1 MAQRSQRLTRRAFLT
16 IAAGTA
22 GAGLLAACGGPAT
35 QPPVTAPPGAPPTA
49 PSGTSAAGATPRVT
63 ASSTSSTGTP
73 TAGTAFNNA
82 TIRAWIFGDTGG
94 DVNLEAQTTRRIV
107 EAFGQ
112 RYQGRIAVDI
122 TPIAN
127 PDTDYQDKVQS
138 AAAAKQLPDVLQLDG
153 PFVADYAYRKIL
165 GPIGAYFTPDDL
177 GDFVPSIIEQGTWR
191 GKLWSLGAF
200 SSSMGV
206 MVNQTLFA
214 QAGITAPTDIPA
226 AWAWPQFAEAARRLT
241 GNGVRGLDMHL
252 DYGVSDWFTY
262 AVSPFI
268 WSAGGDLLAPDQSRA
283 TGFVNG
289 SAAVNV
295 LTEFQRLFKDDSISA
310 TPDPKAFEK
319 GQVAMQII
327 GAWVIEGFKDFPDLH
342 WTIMPLPY
350 FTTKVSPSGSYA
362 WGIGGTT
369 KNPAAAAE
377 LLRWLVATD
386 TGIVPIVETNKLPPA
401 RRSAYPKLPF
411 YAAAPYALYG
421 EQLQQ
426 TAKARPVTPAY
437 PVLTA
442 KFAEAINDIALGS
455 PVQGRLD
462 AVARA
467 VDDDITRNNGYQS

>member
-1 MAQRSQRLTRRAFLT
+1 MTQRAKHLTRRAFLAT
-16 IAAGTA
+16 AAGMA
-22 GAGLLAACGGPAT
+22 GMGLLAACGTAT
-35 QPPVTAPPGAPPTA
+35 PMPTTV
-49 PSGTSAAGATPRVT
+49 PSMPSTSAPRDTGVAGATPRATV
-63 ASSTSSTGTP
+63 SSTVTSVSSVT
-73 TAGTAFNNA
+73 FDNVK
-82 TIRAWIFGDTGG
+82 IQAWLFGDTGG
-94 DVNLEAQTTRRIV
+94 DVNLESQTTRQIV
-107 EAFGQ
+107 ESFGQ

-122 TPIAN
+122 TPVAN

-138 AAAAKQLPDVLQLDG
+138 AAAAKQLPDLLQLDG
-153 PFVADYAYRKIL
+153 PFVADYAYRGIL
-165 GPIGAYFTPDDL
+165 GPIGDYFTPDDL
-177 GDFVPSIIEQGTWR
+177 RDFVPSIIEQGTWR

-206 MVNQTLFA
+206 MVNQTLFG
-214 QAGITAPTDIPA
+214 QAGITAPTDVQG
-226 AWAWPQFAEAARRLT
+226 AWTWPQFAETARRLT

-262 AVSPFI
+262 AISPFI

-289 SAAVNV
+289 PAAVNV

-342 WTIMPLPY
+342 WTVMPLPY
-350 FTTKVSPSGSYA
+350 FNTKVSPSGSYA

-411 YAAAPYALYG
+411 YATAPYALYG

-455 PVQGRLD
+455 PVQERLD

-467 VDDDITRNNGYQS
+467 VDDDITRNHGYQS

>member
-49 PSGTSAAGATPRVT
+49 PRVT

-241 GNGVRGLDMHL
+241 GNGVRGLDMLRGLAVHL
-252 DYGVSDWFTY
+252 V
-262 AVSPFI
+262 
-268 WSAGGDLLAPDQSRA
+268 GGWR
-283 TGFVNG
+283 
-289 SAAVNV
+289 
-295 LTEFQRLFKDDSISA
+295 
-310 TPDPKAFEK
+310 
-319 GQVAMQII
+319 
-327 GAWVIEGFKDFPDLH
+327 
-342 WTIMPLPY
+342 
-350 FTTKVSPSGSYA
+350 
-362 WGIGGTT
+362 
-369 KNPAAAAE
+369 
-377 LLRWLVATD
+377 
-386 TGIVPIVETNKLPPA
+386 PP
-401 RRSAYPKLPF
+401 R
-411 YAAAPYALYG
+411 
-421 EQLQQ
+421 
-426 TAKARPVTPAY
+426 ARPEPGDGVRQRVGGGQRPHRVPA
-437 PVLTA
+437 PL
-442 KFAEAINDIALGS
+442 
-455 PVQGRLD
+455 QGRQYQRHARPEGLREGAGRD
-462 AVARA
+462 ADHRRLGHRGV
-467 VDDDITRNNGYQS
+467 